1 MFRALAALSLFALPL
16 LALPLPAN
24 AGDAFSQRVRVSGYV
39 PVECRMDLTP
49 NFRQVGADAFELG
62 SIQRFC
68 NTGYTLQASFQADAT
83 GGDFTYDGAT
93 APAAVGNATLALAG
107 KPTRRPTT
115 LRLQGVGE
123 ATARDIASTLVLQV
137 QPTGL

>member
-16 LALPLPAN
+16 SAN
-24 AGDAFSQRVRVSGYV
+24 AGDVFSQSVRLSGHV
-39 PVECRMDLTP
+39 PSECRMNLTP
-49 NFRQVGADAFELG
+49 SFRQVSADSFELG

-68 NTGYTLQASFQADAT
+68 NTGYTLQASYSSAA

-93 APAAVGNATLALAG
+93 APATAGGTTLTLAG
-107 KPTRRPTT
+107 RPTRTPTA
-115 LRLQGVGE
+115 LRLSGVSE

>member
-1 MFRALAALSLFALPL
+1 MFRALAAFSLFALPL
-16 LALPLPAN
+16 TAN
-24 AGDAFSQRVRVSGYV
+24 AGDVFSQSVRLSGHV
-39 PVECRMDLTP
+39 PSECRMDLTP
-49 NFRQVGADAFELG
+49 NFRQVGANSFELG

-68 NTGYTLQASFQADAT
+68 NTGYTLQASYTSAAA

-93 APAAVGNATLALAG
+93 APATAGGTTLTMAG
-107 KPTRRPTT
+107 KPTRTT
-115 LRLQGVGE
+115 TALRLSGVNE